1 VSYTV
6 LALISVAVVIFIESG
21 ILKTGLF
28 QRTSFYIAYSIV
40 IFFQLI
46 TNGYL
51 TGTEIV
57 TYGEDAIMGIRIVN
71 APLEDLLFGFS
82 LVVLTMAVWLKLD
95 GLGEKRGIKQNAKQM
110 ENS

>member
-1 VSYTV
+1 MTYTV
-6 LALISVAVVIFIESG
+6 LALFAVAITIFLESNV
-21 ILKTGLF
+21 LKTGLF

-57 TYGEDAIMGIRIVN
+57 TYGENAIMGIRIVN

-82 LVVLTMAVWLKLD
+82 LVVLTMSVWLKLER
-95 GLGEKRGIKQNAKQM
+95 LAPKETKQKQD
-110 ENS
+110 ERQLT

>member
-1 VSYTV
+1 
-6 LALISVAVVIFIESG
+6 
-21 ILKTGLF
+21 
-28 QRTSFYIAYSIV
+28 
-40 IFFQLI
+40 
-46 TNGYL
+46 
-51 TGTEIV
+51 
-57 TYGEDAIMGIRIVN
+57 MGIRIVN

>member
-1 VSYTV
+1 MTYTV
-6 LALISVAVVIFIESG
+6 LALFAVAITIFLESNV
-21 ILKTGLF
+21 LKTGLV

-57 TYGEDAIMGIRIVN
+57 TYGENAIMGIRIVN

-82 LVVLTMAVWLKLD
+82 LVVHTMSFWIKLERLAPKETKQKQDERQLT
-95 GLGEKRGIKQNAKQM
+95 
-110 ENS
+110 

>member
-1 VSYTV
+1 MTYTV
-6 LALISVAVVIFIESG
+6 LALCAVAITIFLESNV
-21 ILKTGLF
+21 LKTGLF

-57 TYGEDAIMGIRIVN
+57 TYGENAIMGIRIVN

-82 LVVLTMAVWLKLD
+82 LVVLTMSVWLKLER
-95 GLGEKRGIKQNAKQM
+95 LAPKETKQKQD
-110 ENS
+110 ERQLT

>member
-1 VSYTV
+1 MSYTV
-6 LALISVAVVIFIESG
+6 LALIAVAVTIFLESNV
-21 ILKTGLF
+21 LKTGLF

-40 IFFQLI
+40 IFFQLV

-57 TYGEDAIMGIRIVN
+57 TYGENAIMGIRIVN

-82 LVVLTMAVWLKLD
+82 LVVLTMSIWLKLER
-95 GLGEKRGIKQNAKQM
+95 LAPK
-110 ENS
+110 ENKHSTKERQLS

>member
-1 VSYTV
+1 MSYTV
-6 LALISVAVVIFIESG
+6 LALAAVAITIFLESNV
-21 ILKTGLF
+21 LKTGLF

-57 TYGEDAIMGIRIVN
+57 TYGENAIMGIRIVN

-82 LVVLTMAVWLKLD
+82 LVVLTMSVWLKLD
-95 GLGEKRGIKQNAKQM
+95 RLAPKETKKTQNERQFT
-110 ENS
+110 

>member
-1 VSYTV
+1 MSYTV

-82 LVVLTMAVWLKLD
+82 LVVLTMAGLLKRD
-95 GLGEKRGIKQNAKQM
+95 GLGEKR
-110 ENS
+110 

>member
-1 VSYTV
+1 MTYTV
-6 LALISVAVVIFIESG
+6 LALGAVAITIFLESNV
-21 ILKTGLF
+21 LKTGLF

-57 TYGEDAIMGIRIVN
+57 TYGENAIMGIRIVN

-82 LVVLTMAVWLKLD
+82 LVVLTMSVWLKLER
-95 GLGEKRGIKQNAKQM
+95 LAPKETKQKQD
-110 ENS
+110 ERQLT

>member
-1 VSYTV
+1 MTYTV
-6 LALISVAVVIFIESG
+6 IALIAVAITIFLESNV
-21 ILKTGLF
+21 LKTGLF

-57 TYGEDAIMGIRIVN
+57 TYGENAIMGIRIVN

-82 LVVLTMAVWLKLD
+82 LVVLTMSVWLKLER
-95 GLGEKRGIKQNAKQM
+95 LAPKETKQKQD
-110 ENS
+110 ERQLT

>member
-1 VSYTV
+1 MSYTV
-6 LALISVAVVIFIESG
+6 LALAAVAITIFLESNV
-21 ILKTGLF
+21 LKTGLF

-57 TYGEDAIMGIRIVN
+57 TYGDNAIMGIRIVN

-82 LVVLTMAVWLKLD
+82 LVVLTMSVWLKLER
-95 GLGEKRGIKQNAKQM
+95 LAPKETKKNQNERQFT
-110 ENS
+110 

>member
-1 VSYTV
+1 MSYTV
-6 LALISVAVVIFIESG
+6 LALAAVAITIFLESNV
-21 ILKTGLF
+21 LKTGLF

-57 TYGEDAIMGIRIVN
+57 TYGENAIMGIRIVN
-71 APLEDLLFGFS
+71 APLEDLLFGFG
-82 LVVLTMAVWLKLD
+82 LVVLTMSVWLKLER
-95 GLGEKRGIKQNAKQM
+95 LAPKETKKKQNERQFT
-110 ENS
+110 

>member
-1 VSYTV
+1 MSYTV
-6 LALISVAVVIFIESG
+6 LALISVAIVIFIESG

-28 QRTSFYIAYSIV
+28 ARTSFYIAYSIV
-40 IFFQLI
+40 IFFQLV

-57 TYGEDAIMGIRIVN
+57 TYGADAIMGIRIVN

-82 LVVLTMAVWLKLD
+82 LVVLTMSTWLKLE
-95 GLGEKRGIKQNAKQM
+95 GLGSERTKQEATEM
-110 ENS
+110 ENA

>member
-1 VSYTV
+1 MSYTV
-6 LALISVAVVIFIESG
+6 LALAAVAITIFLESNV
-21 ILKTGLF
+21 LKTGLF

-57 TYGEDAIMGIRIVN
+57 TYGENAIMGIRIVN

-82 LVVLTMAVWLKLD
+82 LVVLTMSVWLKLER
-95 GLGEKRGIKQNAKQM
+95 LAPKETKKKQNERQFT
-110 ENS
+110 

>member
-1 VSYTV
+1 MSYTV
-6 LALISVAVVIFIESG
+6 LALFAVAITIFLESNV
-21 ILKTGLF
+21 LKTGLF

-82 LVVLTMAVWLKLD
+82 LVVLTMSVWLKLER
-95 GLGEKRGIKQNAKQM
+95 LAPRETKQKQK
-110 ENS
+110 ERQLT

>member
-1 VSYTV
+1 MTYTV
-6 LALISVAVVIFIESG
+6 LALFAVAITIFLESNV
-21 ILKTGLF
+21 LKTGLF
-28 QRTSFYIAYSIV
+28 RRTSFYIAYSIV

-57 TYGEDAIMGIRIVN
+57 TYGENAIMGIRIVN

-82 LVVLTMAVWLKLD
+82 LVVLTMSVWLKLER
-95 GLGEKRGIKQNAKQM
+95 LAPKETKQKQD
-110 ENS
+110 ERQLT